1 MNTPKPATPL
11 PWKHEQHDARICI
24 SGCEHL
30 HGVYVEHSN
39 PSHNIAGT
47 VKEILAENCEP
58 DDAAYIVHACNV
70 YPQLIAD
77 RARLIEALQKT
88 NELVA
93 RGHVEGAY
101 NAIAAGPQYAE
112 RVMAATASLLRELG
126 EG

>member
-1 MNTPKPATPL
+1 MNTPTPESPL
-11 PWKHEQHDARICI
+11 PWIDDSDHQLDIGSIVTGEIGKGV
-24 SGCEHL
+24 SGATTNKSVTINL
-30 HGVYVEHSN
+30 S
-39 PSHNIAGT
+39 A
-47 VKEILAENCEP
+47 
-58 DDAAYIVHACNV
+58 DDAAYIVAACNT
-70 YPQLIAD
+70 YPQLVAD
-77 RARLIEALQKT
+77 RARLIAALQKT

>member
-1 MNTPKPATPL
+1 MVSAMK
-11 PWKHEQHDARICI
+11 DICR
-24 SGCEHL
+24 GA
-30 HGVYVEHSN
+30 N
-39 PSHNIAGT
+39 PTN
-47 VKEILAENCEP
+47 
-58 DDAAYIVHACNV
+58 AAYIVHACNSLPRLEADLAELRALQV
-70 YPQLIAD
+70 NGFDPLAAARTYPQLVAD
-77 RARLIEALQKT
+77 RARLIAALQKT

>member
-1 MNTPKPATPL
+1 MNAPKPATPL
-11 PWKHEQHDARICI
+11 VSAADAFYAVPSPSRAIALAIADHKAFCKGSPMLDYIAELQKAHDQ
-24 SGCEHL
+24 
-30 HGVYVEHSN
+30 V
-39 PSHNIAGT
+39 
-47 VKEILAENCEP
+47 
-58 DDAAYIVHACNV
+58 DA
-70 YPQLIAD
+70 YPQLVAD
-77 RARLIEALQKT
+77 RAQLIEALQKT

>member
-1 MNTPKPATPL
+1 MTAPKPATAL
-11 PWKHEQHDARICI
+11 PWRCNAIKGNRIVGDA
-24 SGCEHL
+24 STTDAEKWHL
-30 HGVYVEHSN
+30 NGAN
-39 PSHNIAGT
+39 NTIARFFRPG
-47 VKEILAENCEP
+47 
-58 DDAAYIVHACNV
+58 DAAFAFAACNT
-70 YPQLIAD
+70 YPQLVAD
-77 RARLIEALQKT
+77 RARLIAALQKT

>member
-1 MNTPKPATPL
+1 MKQTTPL
-11 PWKHEQHDARICI
+11 PWEAYITKEPFRNAIMHDGTIFA
-24 SGCEHL
+24 EV
-30 HGVYVEHSN
+30 HGTDYRRD
-39 PSHNIAGT
+39 PA
-47 VKEILAENCEP
+47 
-58 DDAAYIVHACNV
+58 DAAYIVHACNT
-70 YPQLIAD
+70 YPQLVAD
-77 RARLIEALQKT
+77 RARLIAALQKT